1 MDEQIKAFI
10 RRSWDIIETP
20 GDPAC
25 SQAPARPCAAPAE
38 SFGDLH
44 GGAGG

>member
-20 GDPAC
+20 GDPAW
-25 SQAPARPCAAPAE
+25 AAKRRLARA
-38 SFGDLH
+38 LRRWIIW
-44 GGAGG
+44 